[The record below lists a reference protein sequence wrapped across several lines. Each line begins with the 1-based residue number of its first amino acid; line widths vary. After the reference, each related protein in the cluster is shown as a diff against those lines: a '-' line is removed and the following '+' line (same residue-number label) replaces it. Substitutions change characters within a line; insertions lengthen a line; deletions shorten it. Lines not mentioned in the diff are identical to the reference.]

1 MGHDHFTLAHGIV
14 FLLVYVFDLTK
25 AVQCCTV
32 HVDSTVEYNVE

>member
-14 FLLVYVFDLTK
+14 FLLVYVFDITK
-25 AVQCCTV
+25 AVQCTV